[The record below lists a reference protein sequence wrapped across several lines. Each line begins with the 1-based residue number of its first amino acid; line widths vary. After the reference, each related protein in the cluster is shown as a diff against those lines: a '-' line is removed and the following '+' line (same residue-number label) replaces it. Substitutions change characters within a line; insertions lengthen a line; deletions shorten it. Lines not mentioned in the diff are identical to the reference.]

1 MNTTAEE
8 LSFLPINGAHAIV
21 EMALFVSFTP
31 AFSLNTI
38 KKLVLLGD
46 DLKNSLPKANH
57 VNRFE
62 LKIEDDQHTS
72 FSDKVL
78 GGIELQKI
86 NEDGSIGWMLRASE
100 NSISVHC
107 LNYTLWAS
115 VFAEAFNYL
124 KVAFKR
130 LEGSDSLISS
140 VGIMYVDRFVCNKDP
155 STSNL
160 SELFQEESDWVFKG
174 AFNSKNKLWHNHIG
188 WYEDLGHMSCL
199 NQLKTSASYVNIN
212 NNQKLVV
219 TVDHSA
225 IISGESNDF
234 KEDGGSCEKLEE
246 IMNKLHGMNK
256 KVLGRLLTEQV
267 SARINLGGL

>member
-8 LSFLPINGAHAIV
+8 LSFSPINGAHAIV
-21 EMALFVSFTP
+21 EMALFVNFTP

-38 KKLVLLGD
+38 KKLVLLED
-46 DLKNSLPKANH
+46 DLKNYLPKANH
-57 VNRFE
+57 VEKFDF
-62 LKIEDDQHTS
+62 KIENDQLTNS
-72 FSDKVL
+72 SNKVL
-78 GGIELQKI
+78 GGIELQRI
-86 NEDGSIGWMLRASE
+86 NEDGSIGWILRVSE
-100 NSISVHC
+100 SSISVHC
-107 LNYTLWAS
+107 LNYTQWAS
-115 VFAEAFNYL
+115 VFDEAFGYL
-124 KVAFKR
+124 KAAFKR
-130 LEGSDSLISS
+130 LEGGDSLISS
-140 VGIMYVDRFVCNKDP
+140 VGLMYVDRFVHNKDP

-160 SELFQEESDWVFKG
+160 SELFQEESDWVFKH

-188 WYEDLGHMSCL
+188 WYEDLDEMSCL

-219 TVDHSA
+219 TVDHNA

-234 KEDGGSCEKLEE
+234 KEDGDSCKKLEE

-256 KVLGRLLTEQV
+256 KVLGMLLTEEV